1 MTCLFLIAALLA
13 WLLEAPNYATLLEIE
28 FDTNRLTLID
38 RAALLAAIAG
48 KTLLAGVP
56 LVAFV
61 TLLHRL
67 RWRRSSGVLLLTG
80 LSGLLCWLV
89 LDLYLLKLTG
99 NHAHDYLGFVLR
111 PRTWQWAGQ
120 DSGISQ
126 KVLLLLGATTVAA
139 GCMLMP
145 VLLLCARLHRSL
157 GPRGMRHT
165 GLGVSAVYL
174 GSLCACAPLFWL
186 TSTTGGSVVQSVV
199 RQLPWPPV
207 STESWAP
214 GSVQNGSYEEL
225 DSRLSTAYASAF
237 ESLRTVEPLDESIA
251 IPAARRPH
259 IVLFVLESLR
269 YTAFAA
275 DTMPRLCRR
284 AEQGLRGGQHYA
296 GSNLSHYGLFSLLYG
311 RSPLVFD
318 QTLDAQVPPQL
329 CHTLKQNGYTT
340 SFITSGECDDWQRMG
355 EFLNHRTFDRVLTH
369 DDASWVDRDR
379 KTLELVRRTL
389 REAPA
394 DQPQFVVAFLMC
406 THFNYE
412 FPPES
417 AVHRPYAEDMSLLSL
432 RNRTAVL
439 NRYRNAAAFLDHAV
453 DETIAGL
460 DLEQTLVAVTGDHGE
475 SLMDDG
481 MMFHGSKLSEIQ
493 TRVPFFLCGAG
504 IEPGQ
509 VTLPTTH
516 ADLLPTIV
524 GLLTERQ
531 TWTAGCHGR
540 SMIGRT
546 PDRRSEHVLLM
557 HGVFNLVNLRT
568 CERAL
573 FIDRDLRLSV
583 QLWRNEPTVRVTA
596 FVNDRDQMLPTPDVS
611 DERLNELVDAFSD
624 EMSQYT
630 AVAPPVP
637 AVASGQAG
645 TDPPVRRPES

>member
-13 WLLEAPNYATLLEIE
+13 WLLESPNYATLLEIE

-56 LVAFV
+56 LVVLVA
-61 TLLHRL
+61 LLHRL
-67 RWRRSSGVLLLTG
+67 RRRRSSGVLLLTG

-111 PRTWQWAGQ
+111 PQTWQWAGR

-126 KVLLLLGATTVAA
+126 KVLLLLGATTVAT
-139 GCMLMP
+139 GCMLLP
-145 VLLLCARLHRSL
+145 ILLLCARLHRSL
-157 GPRGMRHT
+157 GPRGMRNT
-165 GLGVSAVYL
+165 GLGLSAVYV
-174 GSLCACAPLFWL
+174 GSLCACVPLFRM
-186 TSTTGGSVVQSVV
+186 TSTAGGSVVQAVV

-207 STESWAP
+207 STEWWAP
-214 GSVQNGSYEEL
+214 GSVQKGSYEEL

-237 ESLRTVEPLDESIA
+237 ESLRTVQPLDESIA

-269 YTAFAA
+269 HTALAA

-318 QTLDAQVPPQL
+318 QTLDARVPPQL

-355 EFLNHRTFDRVLTH
+355 EFLNERTFDRVVTH

-379 KTLELVRRTL
+379 RTLELVQRTL
-389 REAPA
+389 RDAPA

-417 AVHRPYAEDMSLLSL
+417 AVHQPYAEDLSLLSL
-432 RNRTAVL
+432 RNRTEVL

-453 DETIAGL
+453 DDAIAGL
-460 DLEQTLVAVTGDHGE
+460 DLERTLVAVTGDHGE

-481 MMFHGSKLSEIQ
+481 MMFHGSKLSEVQ
-493 TRVPFFLCGAG
+493 THVPFFLCGAG
-504 IEPGQ
+504 IEPGD
-509 VTLPTTH
+509 VAFPTTH

-531 TWTAGCHGR
+531 ARTAGCHGR

-557 HGVFNLVNLRT
+557 HGVFNLANLRT

-583 QLWRNEPTVRVTA
+583 QLWRNEPSVRVTA
-596 FVNDRDQMLPTPDVS
+596 FVNDRDQMLPTPEVS
-611 DERLNELVDAFSD
+611 DERLNELVEAFSD
-624 EMSQYT
+624 EMSRYA

-637 AVASGQAG
+637 AVASGQSG
-645 TDPPVRRPES
+645 LRTDPP